1 MRIII
6 SSSVLTIIS
15 LLLII
20 ACSPI
25 HEALV
30 SPETD
35 VHETREALNAN
46 YWVYVGAE
54 SEDLI
59 HRIRLGPD
67 GAEVERTT
75 PVGEIFNKI
84 EGPHGLSISPDGE
97 YLYMSTG
104 HGFPDGK
111 LWKIRLGEEADEV
124 IEDPIGLGKFPATV
138 DVTPDGRYAFIV
150 NFNLHGE
157 MVPSTVSVV
166 DLSEFEEV
174 RQTEV
179 GVMPHGSRISP
190 DGEYHYSGMMMDDH
204 LIELSTETFQVNR
217 RFNVAVGEEG
227 PIDKEHYD
235 VHEDHEG
242 MERSAPHMSHDPSCS
257 PTWAQPS
264 ATGEHIYVACNAEG
278 HVLEIS
284 FDTWEHTRTFETG
297 QGPYNIDVS
306 PDNSILVVTLKQGD
320 GVEFIDRESGETL
333 ARLESSTTVTH
344 GAVVSPDSRYA
355 FISVEGVGGEP
366 GKVDIYDLESFELI
380 DSVETG
386 KQASGIDFWKMEPVN

>member
-1 MRIII
+1 MI
-6 SSSVLTIIS
+6 
-15 LLLII
+15 
-20 ACSPI
+20 P
-25 HEALV
+25 
-30 SPETD
+30 PETKMLEIQ
-35 VHETREALNAN
+35 ETLNAN

-54 SEDLI
+54 SEDFI

-84 EGPHGLSISPDGE
+84 EGPHGLSIGPDGK

-111 LWKIRLGEEADEV
+111 LWKIRLGEDADEV

-166 DLSEFEEV
+166 DLSLFEEV
-174 RQTEV
+174 TQTEV

-190 DGEYHYSGMMMDDH
+190 NGDYHYSGMMMDDH

-217 RFNVAVGEEG
+217 RFNVAVGVEG
-227 PIDKEHYD
+227 PIDEYHHGA
-235 VHEDHEG
+235 HEDHKN
-242 MERSAPHMSHDPSCS
+242 MEKSVPHMAHDPSCS

-264 ATGEHIYVACNAEG
+264 ATGEHIYVACNASD

-284 FDTWEHTRTFETG
+284 FDDWEHTRTFETG
-297 QGPYNIDVS
+297 KGPYNIDVS

-320 GVEFIDRESGETL
+320 GVEFIDRESGKSL
-333 ARLESSTTVTH
+333 AQVKSSTTVTH

-366 GKVDIYDLESFELI
+366 GKVDIYDLKSFERI
-380 DSVETG
+380 ASVETG
-386 KQASGIDFWKMEPVN
+386 KQASGIAFWKMEPVN